1 MTKQSRK
8 LKVRHP
14 HGGHPTKEQKDEHEA
29 TAIEATD
36 IDTVDLKHP
45 SMETP
50 PSSNRDS

>member
-29 TAIEATD
+29 TD